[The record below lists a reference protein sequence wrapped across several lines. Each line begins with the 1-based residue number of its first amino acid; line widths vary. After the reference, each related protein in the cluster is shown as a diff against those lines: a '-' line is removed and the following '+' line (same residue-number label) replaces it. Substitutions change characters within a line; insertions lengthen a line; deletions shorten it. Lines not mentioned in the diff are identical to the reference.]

1 MPSRKMPRERKKKK
15 DAKSS
20 DAEKERKRK
29 YGEEKKLFYIAHRH
43 KSNSALKRII
53 ERRNRLYHFRPR
65 PSSIIKTHR
74 HTLLCALELLGNFL
88 FDCVFIV
95 VGESLSP
102 RVPGLLH

>member
-1 MPSRKMPRERKKKK
+1 MPSRKMPRVRKKKK
-15 DAKSS
+15 TAQV
-20 DAEKERKRK
+20 ATQRKK
-29 YGEEKKLFYIAHRH
+29 QEEIWGGEKLFYIAHRH

-102 RVPGLLH
+102 RVPSLLH